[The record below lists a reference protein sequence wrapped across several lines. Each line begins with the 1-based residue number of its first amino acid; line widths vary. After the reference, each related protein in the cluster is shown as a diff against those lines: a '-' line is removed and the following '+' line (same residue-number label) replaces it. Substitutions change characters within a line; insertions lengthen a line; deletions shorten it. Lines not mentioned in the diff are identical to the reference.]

1 MFVRI
6 DINILQILFLHVN
19 IISKKILFAKS
30 CIIRKIYK
38 NIYSYF
44 KNLFFLFFSLFLFH
58 KKFLSRLI
66 PYRYRF
72 ETLLYFKFSSSLSL
86 KCQINVLSWNT
97 TEIKKRTIN
106 QIIKESITWIIE
118 LATDIPLGA
127 VFK

>member
-44 KNLFFLFFSLFLFH
+44 KNLFFFSFFSFSFSQEILVKTNTVSISIRNVTLFQI
-58 KKFLSRLI
+58 FLKS
-66 PYRYRF
+66 
-72 ETLLYFKFSSSLSL
+72 
-86 KCQINVLSWNT
+86 
-97 TEIKKRTIN
+97 
-106 QIIKESITWIIE
+106 
-118 LATDIPLGA
+118 
-127 VFK
+127 VFKMPNKRIILKYNGNKEKDD